1 MPRRGLCLSAH
12 DRRRRDT
19 HGQWPC
25 CAVAFEPAAR
35 TVCRATLRR
44 VGDMACPDVSC
55 RPVDSMHTMDS
66 LLGAEARKSPAVDG
80 VVNRDADGKEM
91 RYPIILT
98 PDEKRIAR
106 TVVLAFRQ
114 AMLTHA
120 H

>member
-1 MPRRGLCLSAH
+1 M
-12 DRRRRDT
+12 
-19 HGQWPC
+19 
-25 CAVAFEPAAR
+25 AFEPAAR

-55 RPVDSMHTMDS
+55 RRVDVSCIRSTHCW
-66 LLGAEARKSPAVDG
+66 LGAEARKSPAVDG

>member
-1 MPRRGLCLSAH
+1 
-12 DRRRRDT
+12 
-19 HGQWPC
+19 
-25 CAVAFEPAAR
+25 
-35 TVCRATLRR
+35 
-44 VGDMACPDVSC
+44 
-55 RPVDSMHTMDS
+55 MDS

-114 AMLTHA
+114 AMLTNAPLLTAEHLQCA
-120 H
+120 ALQSSPTVCFGRSD

>member
-1 MPRRGLCLSAH
+1 MLWHSNLPHAPSAEL
-12 DRRRRDT
+12 RCAALATWRVLT
-19 HGQWPC
+19 
-25 CAVAFEPAAR
+25 CAVDLS
-35 TVCRATLRR
+35 TVFIRWT
-44 VGDMACPDVSC
+44 
-55 RPVDSMHTMDS
+55 HS

-114 AMLTHA
+114 AMLTNA
-120 H
+120 P